1 MKRFGVI
8 DLGTNTFHLLIAEP
22 DERGGFRELYRER
35 HFIKLAEEGIEKIGA
50 GAFERGLG
58 AMQNFKSKLDDY
70 QVVSARAIGTAA
82 LRTASNGMDFITQ
95 VKDLTGIE
103 VQLIT
108 GDREAE
114 LIHTGVMQAVP
125 VVEERMLI
133 MDIGG
138 GSVEFIIADQ
148 SEVFWAQSFPVGVA
162 ILYKNYH
169 KSDPIT
175 IEEIENIHSFL
186 NHQLKPLLAAL
197 ETYPLQLLVG
207 ASGTFDVLENILVK
221 NKSHPHHSHLAA
233 HAFPAFY
240 TKIIQTTIAERLSME
255 GMPAERADM
264 IVVALVLLNYVLL
277 NAQIQHVIISAFAMK
292 EGILHEMMQE

>member
-22 DERGGFRELYRER
+22 DEWGGFRELYRER

-50 GAFERGLG
+50 GAFERGLQ
-58 AMQNFKSKLDDY
+58 AMQNFKSKLIDY
-70 QVVSARAIGTAA
+70 QVFTTQAIGTAA

-95 VKDLTGIE
+95 VKAFTGIE

-114 LIHTGVMQAVP
+114 LIHTGVMQAIP

-148 SEVFWAQSFPVGVA
+148 NEVFWAQSFPVGVA

-186 NHQLKPLLAAL
+186 NQQLEPLQVAL
-197 ETYPLQLLVG
+197 TQYPLQLLVG

-221 NKSHPHHSHLAA
+221 NKTHPHHSHLTA

-240 TKIIQTTIAERLSME
+240 TKIIQTTIAERLSMK

-264 IVVALVLLNYVLL
+264 IVVALVLLNHVLL
-277 NAQIQHVIISAFAMK
+277 SAQIQHVIISAFAMK

>member
-50 GAFERGLG
+50 GAFERGLQ
-58 AMQNFKSKLDDY
+58 AMQNFKSKLIDY
-70 QVVSARAIGTAA
+70 QVFKTQAIGTAA

-95 VKDLTGIE
+95 VQALTGIE

-114 LIHTGVMQAVP
+114 LIHTGVMRAIP
-125 VVEERMLI
+125 VVDERMLI

-148 SEVFWAQSFPVGVA
+148 HEVFWAQSFPVGVA

-186 NHQLKPLLAAL
+186 NQQLKPLQAAL
-197 ETYPLQLLVG
+197 TQYPLQLLVG

-221 NKSHPHHSHLAA
+221 NKTHPHHSHLTA

-264 IVVALVLLNYVLL
+264 IVVALVLLNHVLL
-277 NAQIQHVIISAFAMK
+277 SAQIQHVIISAFAMK

>member
-22 DERGGFRELYRER
+22 DEEGGFRELYRER

-50 GAFERGLG
+50 AAFERGLQ
-58 AMQNFKSKLDDY
+58 AMRNFKTKLDDY
-70 QVVSARAIGTAA
+70 QVVAASAIGTAA

-95 VKDLTGIE
+95 VQALTGIK
-103 VQLIT
+103 VQLVT

-148 SEVFWAQSFPVGVA
+148 NEVFWAQSFPVGVA

-186 NHQLKPLLAAL
+186 NQQLKPLQAAL
-197 ETYPLQLLVG
+197 TQYPLQLLVG
-207 ASGTFDVLENILVK
+207 ASGTFDVLENILVQ
-221 NKSHPHHSHLAA
+221 NKTHPHHSHLTA

-240 TKIIQTTIAERLSME
+240 TKIIQTTIAERLRME

-264 IVVALVLLNYVLL
+264 IVVALVLLNHVLL
-277 NAQIQHVIISAFAMK
+277 SAQIQHVIISAFAMK
-292 EGILHEMMQE
+292 EGILYEMMQE

>member
-22 DERGGFRELYRER
+22 AEEGGFQELYRER

-50 GAFERGLG
+50 AAFGRGLQ
-58 AMQNFKSKLDDY
+58 AMQNFKGKLDEY
-70 QVVSARAIGTAA
+70 QVIGASAIGTAA
-82 LRTASNGMDFITQ
+82 LRTATNGIEFITQ
-95 VKDLTGIE
+95 VKALTGIE

-114 LIHTGVMQAVP
+114 LIHKGVMQAIP

-148 SEVFWAQSFPVGVA
+148 HDVFWAQSFPVGVA
-162 ILYKNYH
+162 ILYKTFH

-175 IEEIENIHSFL
+175 IKEIKNIHAFL
-186 NHQLKPLLAAL
+186 DQQLQPLQAAL
-197 ETYPLQLLVG
+197 TKYPLQLLVG

-221 NKSHPHHSHLAA
+221 NKTHPHHSHLTA

-264 IVVALVLLNYVLL
+264 IVVALVLLNHILL
-277 NAQIQHVIISAFAMK
+277 CAGIQNVIISAFAMK
-292 EGILHEMMQE
+292 EGILYEMMQE